1 MNQKINETEKKIIP
15 ESIQLKRS
23 IKVQY
28 TNWRGETTMRT
39 IVPIELYWG
48 KTKWHNEAQWL
59 LKVWDI
65 DRNDYREYAFKDI
78 KKFF

>member
-23 IKVQY
+23 IKIQY

-48 KTKWHNEAQWL
+48 KTKWHNEAR
-59 LKVWDI
+59 DI